1 MFCVNSISIVILMDL
16 QNKVLLMRT
25 FILVAVL
32 FALTPAPAASPDAKA
47 RESRGNAAPAK
58 NSWRGITPLRSSAAD
73 VARVLGDSAD
83 PSAGQVSGPFKVEGG
98 EVTFS
103 YLTEGLAKIYRA
115 PRSMVGKVFT
125 IYFKPSEGMPRG
137 GLKLA
142 AGFKRCA
149 EERNKSYYYLVNDAG
164 VAYQF
169 RSDND
174 SLETIIYQPSRVET
188 RRLAV
193 MSECIF

>member
-1 MFCVNSISIVILMDL
+1 MLVRI
-16 QNKVLLMRT
+16 
-25 FILVAVL
+25 FIFAALL
-32 FALTPAPAASPDAKA
+32 FALTPAQMMNPSASA
-47 RESRGNAAPAK
+47 RESRSNAAAVK

-73 VARVLGDSAD
+73 VARVLGDDFDS
-83 PSAGQVSGPFKVEGG
+83 SESQVSGPYKVEGG

-103 YLTEGLAKIYRA
+103 YLTESLAKIYRA

-125 IYFKPSEGMPRG
+125 IYFKPNEAMPRAE
-137 GLKLA
+137 LKLA

-149 EERNKSYYYLVNDAG
+149 EERNKIYYYLVNDAG

-174 SLETIIYQPSRVET
+174 GLETIIYQPSRVET